1 MSGNTEVDHP
11 LCEECTDNLLN
22 KLDSQLSI
30 TEKELE
36 SYKELLAALETNEL
50 EDDETLGKNFSGSR
64 WFHCLN
70 NCIGASE
77 TITFHCQFKL

>member
-36 SYKELLAALETNEL
+36 SYKELLATLETNEL
-50 EDDETLGKNFSGSR
+50 EDDENLGKSFSGSR
-64 WFHCLN
+64 WLHNIIIAL
-70 NCIGASE
+70 
-77 TITFHCQFKL
+77 